1 MDLSV
6 YPETGEPS
14 QTDLKQRSYTHT
26 YLYLDIQT
34 SQWRALGQAH
44 LRFLLHTGSNLSRLF
59 HHIWDTKINSC
70 ILIFSGDDRLTMI
83 NFLDAKQKHWN
94 MKRTYLLLWTTIPV
108 LLCYYFIFI
117 FIFSFKIK
125 IEVNLLVFSKTG
137 SKISV

>member
-59 HHIWDTKINSC
+59 HHVRDTKINSC

-108 LLCYYFIFI
+108 LYVIISYSYLF
-117 FIFSFKIK
+117 
-125 IEVNLLVFSKTG
+125 LVLRLKL
-137 SKISV
+137 KLIC